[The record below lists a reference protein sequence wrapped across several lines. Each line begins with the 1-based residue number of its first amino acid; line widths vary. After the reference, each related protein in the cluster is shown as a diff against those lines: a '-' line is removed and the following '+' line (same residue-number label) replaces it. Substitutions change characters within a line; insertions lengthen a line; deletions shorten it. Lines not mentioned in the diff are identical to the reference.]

1 MLKKVLNGS
10 MSMIGN
16 TATNIYNIHVNKIR

>member
-10 MSMIGN
+10 MSMTGN
-16 TATNIYNIHVNKIR
+16 TATNIHNIHVNTIR